1 MDFLRHEYKSS
12 VKFNKGI
19 LESRISGQTTVE
31 VTNFYDQ
38 SPFPNFNSFQN
49 KQELLKIIEANS
61 FLKDLKN
68 YIGLNKS
75 FLEVGSTCQ
84 LSLALATGTNNSFVA
99 MDPTK
104 ASLKLG
110 QEFAEKNMIKN
121 VSFLNADIF
130 DNPCK
135 DNYFDYVWCSGVLH
149 HTMDQK
155 KDLKL
160 F

>member
-19 LESRISGQTTVE
+19 LESRLSGQTTVE

-38 SPFPNFNSFQN
+38 SPFPNFNNFQN

-75 FLEVGSTCQ
+75 FLEVGSGTCNYHLRLQ
-84 LSLALATGTNNSFVA
+84 QAPITLLLQWT
-99 MDPTK
+99 P
-104 ASLKLG
+104 LKRL
-110 QEFAEKNMIKN
+110 
-121 VSFLNADIF
+121 
-130 DNPCK
+130 
-135 DNYFDYVWCSGVLH
+135 
-149 HTMDQK
+149 
-155 KDLKL
+155 
-160 F
+160 